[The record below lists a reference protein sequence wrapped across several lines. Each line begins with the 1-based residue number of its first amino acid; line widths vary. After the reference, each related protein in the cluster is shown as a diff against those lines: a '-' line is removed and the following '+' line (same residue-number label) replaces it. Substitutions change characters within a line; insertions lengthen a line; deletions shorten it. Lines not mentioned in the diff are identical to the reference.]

1 MSAIFYTIFFEL
13 RLYRCNHYWIVMSFQ
28 YLTMYLLTFHVCIA
42 DLQNA
47 TECLAAFVR
56 EGSEALL
63 EWGGDADQTMR
74 MLLDTIARYTL
85 QKFCHFF
92 HKYSLVFN

>member
-1 MSAIFYTIFFEL
+1 MY
-13 RLYRCNHYWIVMSFQ
+13 IVDFQ
-28 YLTMYLLTFHVCIA
+28 
-42 DLQNA
+42 NG

-74 MLLDTIARYTL
+74 MLLDTVARYILST
-85 QKFCHFF
+85 
-92 HKYSLVFN
+92 

>member
-1 MSAIFYTIFFEL
+1 
-13 RLYRCNHYWIVMSFQ
+13 
-28 YLTMYLLTFHVCIA
+28 MYIA
-42 DLQNA
+42 DLQNG

-74 MLLDTIARYTL
+74 MLLDTVARYI
-85 QKFCHFF
+85 C
-92 HKYSLVFN
+92 Y

>member
-1 MSAIFYTIFFEL
+1 M
-13 RLYRCNHYWIVMSFQ
+13 CV
-28 YLTMYLLTFHVCIA
+28 A

-74 MLLDTIARYTL
+74 MLLDTVARYILRNRTL
-85 QKFCHFF
+85 Q
-92 HKYSLVFN
+92 VFPLFYEHNFTSFNIV